1 MKESLPFYY
10 PIAGRISIVM
20 LCLVALLLFLSDQSQ
35 RVAHGQT
42 STVTVSVRLNRA
54 ADDVEER
61 IADGVM
67 YSNST
72 DLEVGDDPETLGDQ
86 AVGLRFR
93 NLTIPK
99 GATILNAYIEFET
112 DEISQDAT
120 SVTIYGHNVDNAPA
134 FTTALRNLTSR
145 PKTIAAVAWS
155 NIPAW
160 NTIGQKQPTP
170 NLAPIVQEIVNR
182 SRWAAGNS
190 MVFIIDGAGR
200 RTTKAYETAAATAP
214 LLVIQYGAT
223 SATATP
229 SATATSSAT
238 ATPTT
243 AALRGTI
250 ADNFDG
256 AAGVSTGYS
265 GSDGSLPWAG
275 NWSSPSP
282 VFVQAISN
290 WCKSGY
296 CLRLYGNSVTAAS
309 VRRANLSGAG
319 SATLTFDYARYEGSA
334 GNARIQF
341 SSDGTTYQTIDNL
354 PTQYPATART
364 YAIPANY
371 LTANF
376 GLRFVTTNSSGLTD
390 LYIDNVVI
398 TLYGGTS
405 APTATSTSIA
415 TATPTATPTAALP
428 TTTPLPT
435 NTPTASPTATATQ
448 TNNTPTA
455 TATATA
461 TPTPTATP
469 TATATNVS
477 GAIRFGVVGDFGG
490 ATVAEGDVATMLTG
504 QNVSFIVSVGDN
516 RYGSLTYDQ
525 AVGRYYCNYLKG
537 VTSGTYCA
545 GGNSAVNA
553 FFPVLGNHDYSD
565 GGGITSY
572 LSYFTLPGSGV
583 ATSGTSGSERYY
595 DLIQGP
601 VHFFFI
607 DSDEAI
613 RSTTDRTA
621 QQNWLQSRLAAS
633 TARWQVVVLHH
644 APYSSAAH
652 GSNNTMQWPYA
663 SWGADVVLAGHDH
676 TYERIFQNNIV
687 YFVNGL
693 GGYSLYGFNTPVAG
707 SQVRYNSDYGAMIV
721 TADANAMTFRFLT
734 RANVEIDSYTLG
746 AAAPTATPT
755 VTPTAT
761 PQGTPP
767 VLQSISVRINQS
779 SDDVEESIANG
790 AVSAT
795 SSDLELINDP
805 GTSAGDQKVG
815 LRFTNVAIPRGAYIS
830 SATIEFEVD
839 ETNSGATALTIRA
852 QESDNA
858 PAFSTAAFNVSSRTL
873 TSAAVNWTPPA
884 WNTLNVKQLT
894 PDLTALVQAIVNRAG
909 WNSGNSL
916 AFVINGSGQRT
927 AKAYDLAPATA
938 PLLRIEYSTAPI
950 VVNDLIAENLEVTQ
964 AIQDLN
970 HSVRLVKDKRTFVR
984 FYARTDQGKAQV
996 SAHLQA
1002 QQGTQSVTLTPING
1016 DAANAVS
1023 LSSSTTRATLAGSFL
1038 FELPAGFREGNVT
1051 LTARVNPQGTVAEN
1065 NPNNNISTVT
1075 VSFEPVQA
1083 VRLML
1088 YSIGY
1093 GSNYYPAEFD
1103 LSMLES
1109 WLRRAYPISTL
1120 QVTRRSLYYGSSLP
1134 SCTAVN
1140 NLLASERT
1148 RDLAAGVPREARYY
1162 GMVVDTGGFMRG
1174 CGWQYTNAGPTGVG
1188 NYSWDTDGTYGDWY
1202 GGHELGHGFLREHA
1216 NFCGATGGVPYP
1228 HPNGQISP
1236 ALSGP
1241 TAIYG
1246 FDAGTQA
1253 IYGPD
1258 WTDIMTYCEREWISD
1273 FTYEG
1278 LMTTIQGLPV
1288 GAAGVDEP
1296 ALRNQTDRLLIT
1308 GLITP
1313 TTGAATLNPIFTLPN
1328 AGDVVESTPGD
1339 YAIVLK
1345 DGTGT
1350 EVARYPFTP
1359 QPFHYGPPAPAA
1371 DGQVAAAEVVELL
1384 GIQAL
1389 LPTVEGVTAVELW
1402 GPGNTLLHTVIAQPG
1417 KPVITLH
1424 TPQPGQIVISDTL
1437 TVAWD
1442 AVDPDGEAL
1451 IYNVEYSV
1459 DQGQSWESVALNLTQ
1474 PQLIVALRDL
1484 RRGPDLRFRV
1494 WASDGIHTTIAAM
1507 SGGLALPNSVVT
1519 VKISTPPTATIA
1531 TVGQPLLFQGS
1542 GYDVDSGD
1550 LPAEALVWVSDR
1562 DGQVGSGTTFSSA
1575 TLSVGTH
1582 MIVLRGT
1589 NRQGNSASDAIQIQV
1604 VEATPEQQPLRF
1616 FLPLVNN

>member
-1 MKESLPFYY
+1 M
-10 PIAGRISIVM
+10 
-20 LCLVALLLFLSDQSQ
+20 
-35 RVAHGQT
+35 
-42 STVTVSVRLNRA
+42 
-54 ADDVEER
+54 
-61 IADGVM
+61 
-67 YSNST
+67 
-72 DLEVGDDPETLGDQ
+72 
-86 AVGLRFR
+86 
-93 NLTIPK
+93 
-99 GATILNAYIEFET
+99 
-112 DEISQDAT
+112 
-120 SVTIYGHNVDNAPA
+120 
-134 FTTALRNLTSR
+134 
-145 PKTIAAVAWS
+145 
-155 NIPAW
+155 
-160 NTIGQKQPTP
+160 
-170 NLAPIVQEIVNR
+170 
-182 SRWAAGNS
+182 
-190 MVFIIDGAGR
+190 
-200 RTTKAYETAAATAP
+200 
-214 LLVIQYGAT
+214 
-223 SATATP
+223 
-229 SATATSSAT
+229 
-238 ATPTT
+238 
-243 AALRGTI
+243 
-250 ADNFDG
+250 
-256 AAGVSTGYS
+256 
-265 GSDGSLPWAG
+265 
-275 NWSSPSP
+275 
-282 VFVQAISN
+282 
-290 WCKSGY
+290 
-296 CLRLYGNSVTAAS
+296 YGNSVNAIST
-309 VRRANLSGAG
+309 RRANLSGASG
-319 SATLTFDYARYEGSA
+319 ATLTFDFARYEGSA
-334 GNARIQF
+334 GSARVLL
-341 SSDGTTYQTIDNL
+341 SSDGVTFQLLDNL
-354 PTQYPATART
+354 PAQYPATARSYT
-364 YAIPANY
+364 IPAAY

-376 GLRFVTTNSSGLTD
+376 ALRFVAVNSSGLTD

-398 TLYGGTS
+398 TLYGGT
-405 APTATSTSIA
+405 PGP

-428 TTTPLPT
+428 TATPLPT
-435 NTPTASPTATATQ
+435 NTPTVSPTATPIPATATATQ
-448 TNNTPTA
+448 TSNAP
-455 TATATA
+455 TA
-461 TPTPTATP
+461 TPTP
-469 TATATNVS
+469 TATNVS
-477 GAIRFGVVGDFGG
+477 GAIRFGVIGDFGG
-490 ATVAEGDVATMLTG
+490 ATTAQGNVATMLAG

-537 VTSGTYCA
+537 VTSGTNCA

-595 DLIQGP
+595 DVIQGP

-621 QQNWLQSRLAAS
+621 QQNWLQGRLAAS
-633 TARWQVVVLHH
+633 TTRWQVVVLHH
-644 APYSSAAH
+644 APYSSGSH
-652 GSNNTMQWPYA
+652 GSNSTMQWPYA

-693 GGYSLYGFNTPVAG
+693 GGYSLYSFNTPVAG
-707 SQVRYNSDYGAMIV
+707 SQVRYNSNYGAMIV

-734 RANVEIDSYTLG
+734 RTNVEIDSYTLG

-755 VTPTAT
+755 VSPTAT

-779 SDDVEESIANG
+779 LDDVEESTANG

-815 LRFTNVAIPRGAYIS
+815 LRFTNVTIPQGAYIS

-858 PAFSTAAFNVSSRTL
+858 PAFSTAAFNVSNRTL

-884 WNTLNVKQLT
+884 WDTLNAKQQT

-909 WNSGNSL
+909 WTSGNSL
-916 AFVINGSGQRT
+916 LFVINGSGQRT

-938 PLLRIEYSTAPI
+938 PLLRIDYSLAPI

-984 FYARTDQGKAQV
+984 FYARTDQGKTQV
-996 SAHLQA
+996 SAQLQA
-1002 QQGTQSVTLTPING
+1002 QQGGQSVTLTPING

-1023 LSSSTTRATLAGSFL
+1023 LSSSTTRATLAGSYL

-1051 LTARVNPQGTVAEN
+1051 LTARVNPQGIVAEN
-1065 NPNNNISTVT
+1065 NPNNNSSSVT

-1093 GSNYYPAEFD
+1093 GANYYPSEFD

-1120 QVTRRSLYYGSSLP
+1120 QVTRRRLYYGNSLP
-1134 SCTAVN
+1134 SCEAVR

-1148 RDLAAGVPREARYY
+1148 RDLSAGAPSEARYY
-1162 GMVVDTGGFMRG
+1162 GMVTDLGSFMRG
-1174 CGWQYTNAGPTGVG
+1174 CGWQYTSTGPTGVG

-1216 NFCGATGGVPYP
+1216 NFCGATGGAPYP
-1228 HPNGQISP
+1228 YPNGQISP

-1258 WTDIMTYCEREWISD
+1258 WKDIMTYCEREWISD
-1273 FTYEG
+1273 FTYEA
-1278 LMTTIQGLPV
+1278 LMTTIQNLPV
-1288 GAAGVDEP
+1288 GAAGVDQP
-1296 ALRNQTDRLLIT
+1296 YLRNRMDRLLIS
-1308 GLITP
+1308 GLVTP
-1313 TTGAATLNPIFTLPN
+1313 TTNLATLSPIFTLPN
-1328 AGDVVESTPGD
+1328 AGEVVESTPGD

-1345 DGTGT
+1345 DGAGT
-1350 EVARYPFTP
+1350 AVARYPFTP
-1359 QPFHYGPPAPAA
+1359 HPFDYGPPAPTTE
-1371 DGQVAAAEVVELL
+1371 GQVATAELIEAL
-1384 GIQAL
+1384 GIHEL
-1389 LPTVEGVTAVELW
+1389 VPTVEGVTTVELW
-1402 GPGNTLLHTVIAQPG
+1402 GPGNLLLHSVVAQPG
-1417 KPVITLH
+1417 KPVVTLH
-1424 TPQPGQIVISDTL
+1424 TPQPGQIIVSDTL

-1451 IYNVEYSV
+1451 FYNVEYSV

-1474 PQLIVALRDL
+1474 PQLTVALGDL
-1484 RRGPDLRFRV
+1484 RRGADLRFRV
-1494 WASDGIHTTIAAM
+1494 WASDGIHTTIATM
-1507 SGGLALPNSVVT
+1507 SDGLALPNSVVT
-1519 VKISTPPTATIA
+1519 VKISTPLTAT
-1531 TVGQPLLFQGS
+1531 TVTYGQPILFQGS
-1542 GYDVDSGD
+1542 GYDVDSGY
-1550 LPAEALVWVSDR
+1550 LPTEALVWVSDR
-1562 DGQVGSGTTFSSA
+1562 DGQVGSGATFSNT

-1582 MIVLRGT
+1582 LIELRGI
-1589 NRQGNSASDAIQIQV
+1589 NHQGNSASDAIQIQV